1 VVEDEV
7 LARLVSLRHQID
19 LQQQRQFVA
28 PLRPD
33 LGPIKGKQQL
43 PFKKWVRVARC
54 VRGK

>member
-33 LGPIKGKQQL
+33 LGPIKGKQHSS
-43 PFKKWVRVARC
+43 PSKN
-54 VRGK
+54 G